1 MKALLKYFVIAL
13 LFLFAQSEMAT
24 AQLDVNINGVGRGIL
39 TNNNLSGPALRGDT
53 ATPRKGLSGYFLFD
67 MSVNATKGTEL
78 RTNVVLR
85 LKQPWGEFYGEK
97 TPFEFRQ
104 FQVMGDLRWL
114 HYEMGDIDVEQT
126 SYTVFNNN
134 EMFHQYEADPFKARR
149 QIVEYENFNKGNVW
163 RLQGVKLGT
172 VAYLDKNWLKE
183 VQIKTYGVRT
193 NTTNDANTP
202 DRVLAGGTI
211 KPVWAEG
218 HSTGLNYSGL
228 LDIPLDGYATNYQNN
243 VGTLDLNHRII
254 NKTNF
259 KLFLTGE
266 GGFSSNKYY
275 KSSYDSTR
283 EHSGYFYDVSVKAQS
298 KKGLSLKV
306 GYKSVGLWFTSP
318 ASQTL
323 RVNVNQTPLLFSN
336 LYNNTTPRPQMLYDR
351 FTQEQIYNRTIS
363 PILQNY
369 VPYYGNI
376 TPYGDATPNRQG
388 LTVKIASQPERE
400 KFEFNV
406 TTKLMTEVQAIGST
420 ELRHFLGAYAG
431 CRIGLDSLLSMSR
444 KFKMTFG
451 AQYESTNRSQGNI
464 NLQTMIGDAGLT
476 YNILRSCDFMFGV
489 KLLNANGHEVM
500 PIRNSIGD
508 IYSYQDIYVKQ
519 HMETIYSTGFKLIFN
534 EYTNFYVNYN
544 LVSTQDK
551 QTTIPTY
558 NMNQLFMNFNL
569 TF

>member
-1 MKALLKYFVIAL
+1 MKTLLKYFIII
-13 LFLFAQSEMAT
+13 LFLYSQSEMAI

-39 TNNNLSGPALRGDT
+39 SNNQLSGPVLHGDT
-53 ATPRKGLSGYFLFD
+53 ASPRKGLSGYFLFD
-67 MSVNATKGTEL
+67 MSMSASKGTEL

-85 LKQPWGEFYGEK
+85 LKQPWGEFYGET

-114 HYEMGDIDVEQT
+114 HYELGDIDLEQT

-134 EMFHQYEADPFKARR
+134 EMYHQFEADPFKARR

-172 VAYLDKNWLKE
+172 VAYIDKSWLKE
-183 VQIKTYGVRT
+183 VQIKSYGVRT

-202 DRVLAGGTI
+202 DRILAGGTI
-211 KPVWAEG
+211 KSIISEG
-218 HSTGLNYSGL
+218 HTIGFNYSGL
-228 LDIPLDGYATNYQNN
+228 LDVPLDGYTTNYRNN
-243 VGTLDLNHRII
+243 VGTLDINHRLV
-254 NKTNF
+254 NQSNF

-266 GGFSSNKYY
+266 GGLSSNKYY
-275 KSSYDSTR
+275 KSSIDSTR
-283 EHSGYFYDVSVKAQS
+283 EHIGYFYDVSLKAQA
-298 KKGLSLKV
+298 KKGLGLKV
-306 GYKSVGLWFTSP
+306 GYKNVGLWFTSP

-323 RVNVNQTPLLFSN
+323 RVNVNQPTMLFTN
-336 LYNNTTPRPQMLYDR
+336 IYNNTTPRPQMMYDR
-351 FTQEQIYNRTIS
+351 FTQEQIYNRTLS
-363 PILQNY
+363 PILQSY

-376 TPYGDATPNRQG
+376 SPYGDATPNRQG
-388 LTVKIASQPERE
+388 LTLALASAPEKE

-406 TTKLMTEVQAIGST
+406 TAKAMTEVQAIGST
-420 ELRHFLGAYAG
+420 ELRHFIGAYSG
-431 CRIGLDSLLSMSR
+431 CRIGLDSILGMTR

-464 NLQTMIGDAGLT
+464 NLKTMIGDGGIT

-489 KLLNANGHEVM
+489 KVLNANGHEVM
-500 PIRNSIGD
+500 PIRNTIGD
-508 IYSYQDIYVKQ
+508 IITYQDVYVKN
-519 HMETIYSTGFKLIFN
+519 HIETIYSTGFKLIFN

-551 QTTIPTY
+551 QTVNAAY
-558 NMNQLFMNFNL
+558 NLNQLFMNFNL